1 MKSSHLRFKRQ
12 VFPASCKE
20 TRILKSLPTPVW
32 LPLDRPLH
40 CNLCSCACTVQ
51 TRCTDK
57 NTDTFL
63 SSTPCHGVG
72 ALVGP
77 PWSKR
82 ENGFIFSE
90 NVADGVKLY
99 YEPHCD
105 YQEDSFSDVPSVD
118 AVITPASDQII
129 ANAYPLV
136 SGSEYRQRN
145 TTFSRSRMQA
155 K

>member
-1 MKSSHLRFKRQ
+1 M
-12 VFPASCKE
+12 
-20 TRILKSLPTPVW
+20 
-32 LPLDRPLH
+32 
-40 CNLCSCACTVQ
+40 
-51 TRCTDK
+51 
-57 NTDTFL
+57 FL
-63 SSTPCHGVG
+63 SGFSISSG

-90 NVADGVKLY
+90 NAADGIKLY

-105 YQEDSFSDVPSVD
+105 YQEDSFKDVPSVD

-136 SGSEYRQRN
+136 GQSGRQLVPSQLKIMVN
-145 TTFSRSRMQA
+145 IMHVIICTVSLQILF
-155 K
+155 